1 MRTNKLLIVVHAVNK
16 RQVLENVAIAVQE
29 GAHGVFLINH
39 EISAK
44 ALVDVYAKVDQTM
57 GAQYFIGLNFLGIH
71 PLQAIDLLSEAW
83 NSSGIWFDD
92 MECVEGGS
100 ERIDNI
106 DTPMKIRG
114 TLKALGYRGLTFA
127 PVDFKYQ
134 RAAKNLSRVTETMSH
149 FGDVVTTSGPRT
161 GSPPTLEKIVTMRE
175 AVPDVPIAIASGI
188 TPENVDPFLDHV
200 DFFLVA
206 TGVSHSH
213 TELDPQRVRLMADKM
228 RK

>member
-1 MRTNKLLIVVHAVNK
+1 MRTNKLLVVVHCVNR

-29 GAHGVFLINH
+29 GADGVFLINH

-44 ALVDVYAKVDQTM
+44 ALVEVYAKVDQAM
-57 GAQYFIGLNFLGIH
+57 GAQYFIGLNFLGVP
-71 PLQAIDLLSEAW
+71 PLQVVDLLSKAW

-92 MECVEGGS
+92 MGYVEGGS
-100 ERIDNI
+100 EHIDNI
-106 DTPMKIRG
+106 DMPLKIRN
-114 TLKALGYRGLTFA
+114 TLKNLGYKGLTFA

-134 RAAKNLSRVTETMSH
+134 LAAKNLSHATKTMSH

-161 GSPPTLEKIVTMRE
+161 GSPPALEKMLAMRE

-200 DFFLVA
+200 DYFLVA
-206 TGVSHSH
+206 TGISKSH
-213 TELDPQRVRLMADKM
+213 TELDPSRVRLMVNKM